1 MSSEIGC
8 CLQFIGCFLE
18 FISIS
23 VGRPEDMADVLS
35 RKLWFVFSYIR
46 RKREKR
52 GSLSVR
58 ACWKQNQVD
67 ICYS

>member
-1 MSSEIGC
+1 MSSEIGR

-23 VGRPEDMADVLS
+23 VAKPEDMADVLS

-46 RKREKR
+46 RKKGRERKFE
-52 GSLSVR
+52 
-58 ACWKQNQVD
+58 C
-67 ICYS
+67 